1 MKISELPIPSNI
13 VDFFESQGYSDLFP
27 PQSESVKA
35 GLLDGNSI
43 LVSAPTASGKT
54 FIATLAILN
63 KLSQENSKI
72 IYLSPLRALASEKY
86 SEFKKLESLSFGRK
100 IKVGISTGD
109 FDLIEKNLEK
119 NDIIVLTN
127 EKMDSIM
134 RQGVEWLDSIGLVI
148 IDEIHLIGD
157 NERGPTLEMILTR
170 LKFLKNKPQILGLSA
185 TITNSQDIAE
195 WLECILVQ
203 NNWRPVPL
211 IEGVYDGGQVFMQDG
226 TTFEV
231 DATPRG
237 PSIDLGIQSIKEGGQ
252 SLIFAETRSRSVQL
266 AIKASDATSKFL
278 QKENK
283 PKLEDISQRLLD
295 DNENTELVKTLSL
308 LVKKGV
314 AFHHAGLNQK
324 CREVIETEFR
334 NGNIKLLSSTP
345 TLAAGVNLPA
355 RRVVISSIKRYN
367 PQFGTNKPIS
377 ILEYKQLVGR
387 AGRPQF
393 DNYGESI
400 LIANGNSS
408 ELMDFYVNGEPEPI
422 QSKIIDDKSLRI
434 HILSLVVTFPGIKSD
449 GILDFF
455 SKTLGGRQSR
465 KSSIKFSIDM
475 AIRFLENEDLLF
487 RKNDRFAASTFGK
500 LVSKLYIDPITAIY
514 LKRLITKISTER
526 THTLGI
532 LHMISSCDEFF
543 PKFSLRNKDYETL
556 SLIIENNSHELI
568 EPISEY
574 DCNRS
579 LLALY
584 SWINEYTEISLSD
597 DLGIESGDIH
607 RMVEACNWLVHC
619 TREIAIHLEKYELLS
634 ELDKLVPR
642 IRYGIKT
649 ELLDLVKIKGIGRIR
664 ARKLYGNGI
673 KNLEDLD
680 KISVKKLAEIDKIGS
695 ILADN
700 IKTQLPK
707 VR

>member
-211 IEGVYDGGQVFMQDG
+211 IEGVYDGGQVFRQDG

-278 QKENK
+278 QKENN
-283 PKLEDISQRLLD
+283 PKLENISQRLLD

-393 DNYGESI
+393 DNYGEAI

-465 KSSIKFSIDM
+465 KSSIKFSIDI